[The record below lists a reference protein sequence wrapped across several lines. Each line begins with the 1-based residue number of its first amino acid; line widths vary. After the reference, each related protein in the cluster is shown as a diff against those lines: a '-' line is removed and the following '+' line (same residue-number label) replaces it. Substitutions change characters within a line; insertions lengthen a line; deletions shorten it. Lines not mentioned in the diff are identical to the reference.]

1 MVLVTCNRKGLQ
13 PLLVVC
19 FFFVFFLQ
27 RAAQEP
33 FVIFVFEKNYL
44 SINKALVIITYCVCI
59 LMPFSL
65 ESLGS
70 NRILFLATSR

>member
-1 MVLVTCNRKGLQ
+1 MTCNRKGLR
-13 PLLVVC
+13 PLLVVW
-19 FFFVFFLQ
+19 FFLFFFLQ

-33 FVIFVFEKNYL
+33 FVIFVFEKNYF
-44 SINKALVIITYCVCI
+44 SINKALVIITYCVCR

-70 NRILFLATSR
+70 SRILFLATSR

>member
-1 MVLVTCNRKGLQ
+1 MVLVTCNHKGLQ
-13 PLLVVC
+13 LLLVVC
-19 FFFVFFLQ
+19 FFFLQ

-33 FVIFVFEKNYL
+33 FIIFVFEKNYL
-44 SINKALVIITYCVCI
+44 SINKALVIITYCVWI

-70 NRILFLATSR
+70 NRILFLATSH

>member
-1 MVLVTCNRKGLQ
+1 MVLVTCIRKGLQ

-19 FFFVFFLQ
+19 FLLFFLQ

-33 FVIFVFEKNYL
+33 FVIFVFEKNYF
-44 SINKALVIITYCVCI
+44 SINKALVIITYCVCR

-70 NRILFLATSR
+70 SRILFLATSR

>member
-19 FFFVFFLQ
+19 FFFCFFLQ

-33 FVIFVFEKNYL
+33 FVIFVFEKNYF
-44 SINKALVIITYCVCI
+44 SINKALVIITYCVCR
-59 LMPFSL
+59 LMSFSL

-70 NRILFLATSR
+70 SRILF